1 MPGLTLG
8 QTLSDAG
15 ALTFS
20 SGDIVTVDNPAQIA
34 VSGSL
39 SANGTTFNYN
49 GGSANLNFT
58 STGLISGANNIFNLP
73 VIVPYTDVPSL
84 AGNTSFDQ
92 VEISAATLSTGTL
105 ALNLLGTNATNFS
118 YQFPNGFTI
127 GSGATLAVGPNV
139 PGLTLGQTLS
149 DAGALT
155 FSSGDIVT
163 VDNPAQIAV
172 SGSLSANGTTFNY
185 NGGSA
190 NLNFT
195 STGLISGANNIF
207 NLPVI
212 VPYTDV
218 PSLAGNTSFDQVE
231 ISAATLST
239 GTLSLNLLG
248 TNATNFSYQFPNGF
262 TIDSGATLAVGPNVP
277 GLTLG
282 QTLSDAGAHLLVR

>member
-1 MPGLTLG
+1 M
-8 QTLSDAG
+8 
-15 ALTFS
+15 LTFS

-118 YQFPNGFTI
+118 YQFPNGFTV

-163 VDNPAQIAV
+163 VDNPAKLPSAEAFPPTARLSTTTAAAQTSISPPPV
-172 SGSLSANGTTFNY
+172 SSVAPTTSSTYPSSSPIPTSRPSPEIPASIRSRSAPPLF
-185 NGGSA
+185 
-190 NLNFT
+190 
-195 STGLISGANNIF
+195 
-207 NLPVI
+207 PR
-212 VPYTDV
+212 V
-218 PSLAGNTSFDQVE
+218 PSRSTS
-231 ISAATLST
+231 SAPTPPTSVINSPTASPSAPALLS
-239 GTLSLNLLG
+239 
-248 TNATNFSYQFPNGF
+248 P
-262 TIDSGATLAVGPNVP
+262 SGPTCRG
-277 GLTLG
+277 
-282 QTLSDAGAHLLVR
+282 SRWDRR

>member
-1 MPGLTLG
+1 MTPG
-8 QTLSDAG
+8 
-15 ALTFS
+15 
-20 SGDIVTVDNPAQIA
+20 
-34 VSGSL
+34 
-39 SANGTTFNYN
+39 
-49 GGSANLNFT
+49 
-58 STGLISGANNIFNLP
+58 
-73 VIVPYTDVPSL
+73 
-84 AGNTSFDQ
+84 
-92 VEISAATLSTGTL
+92 
-105 ALNLLGTNATNFS
+105 
-118 YQFPNGFTI
+118 
-127 GSGATLAVGPNV
+127 
-139 PGLTLGQTLS
+139 
-149 DAGALT
+149 LT

-262 TIDSGATLAVGPNVP
+262 TIGSGATLAVGPNVP

-282 QTLSDAGAHLLVR
+282 QTLSDAGALTFSSGDVVTVDNPAQIAVSGSLSANGTTFNYNGGSASVVVNSGGDLIASASTFGVPLSLASGSTDNLQYVAFRHPAHDQQRSDDRHYLGRFHQRNRCRIGKRERNDQSDRQFLGDNQPHADRGQDHGSCQQR